1 MNGVDLKLF
10 RFDGDLTWMSFFMD
24 AQDRFYTR
32 YGGRGDGHAESYL
45 GKESLVRVMQQVLLL
60 HKTRQSLSLSK
71 AGARAPFATPEAIP
85 PMKKMLAPRKEKC
98 IHCHDV
104 KNAQLRHLQDQ
115 GRFQKSLV
123 FTYPDPQQVGIQSE
137 SRRQDVV
144 ARVVPGSPAARAD
157 VRRGDRILKVA
168 GQRVLTMADFSQ
180 VLEGVPAQ
188 TQLPMQLARE
198 EEIVDALLPLSGNW
212 KTQGDPW
219 WRPSTEVAGP
229 NAGFWAVELSVS
241 QKRKAGLKQDALA
254 LRVTFLF
261 PKHPTPRSSDVR
273 LGDVLIELDGKRG
286 QMNTRQ
292 MHSHL
297 QMNHDYGDRVPISV
311 LRKGAEKE
319 LVLRLRSEL
328 PERQR

>member
-60 HKTRQSLSLSK
+60 HKTRQSLPLGRWS
-71 AGARAPFATPEAIP
+71 AGAPFATPEVIP
-85 PMKKMLAPRKEKC
+85 PMQKMLARRKVKC

-115 GRFQKSLV
+115 GKFQKSFV
-123 FTYPDPQQVGIQSE
+123 FTYPDPKRIGVQSE
-137 SRRQDVV
+137 PRSQDIV
-144 ARVVPGSPAARAD
+144 ARVIPGSPAARAD

-180 VLEGVPAQ
+180 VLEGVPER
-188 TQLPMQLARE
+188 TQLAMQLARQGK
-198 EEIVDALLPLSGNW
+198 IVDATLPLSGNW

-229 NAGFWAVELSVS
+229 NAGFWAVELNES
-241 QKRKAGLKQDALA
+241 QKRKAGLQQDSLA

-273 LGDVLIELDGKRG
+273 LGDVLVELDGKRV

-292 MHSHL
+292 LHSHL
-297 QMNHDYGDRVPISV
+297 QMNRNYGDRVPITV

-319 LVLRLRSEL
+319 LVLRLRSKP
-328 PERQR
+328 PERQ